1 MLNLKDEERDSGRDI
16 SWFFCNYCNVTYIG
30 KFMKERWMLIGI
42 RFLYNGSVDSMP

>member
-1 MLNLKDEERDSGRDI
+1 MKKEIQVEILVG
-16 SWFFCNYCNVTYIG
+16 FFCNYCNVTYIG